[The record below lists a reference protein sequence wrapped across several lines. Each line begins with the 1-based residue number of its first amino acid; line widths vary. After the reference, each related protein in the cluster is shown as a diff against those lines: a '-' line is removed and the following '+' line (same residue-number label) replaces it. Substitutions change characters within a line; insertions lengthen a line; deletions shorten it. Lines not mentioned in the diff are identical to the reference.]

1 MSNFESALNTK
12 DFVIT
17 SEVLLGSR
25 SGEEHVREHV
35 ELLSGY
41 VDAMLATD
49 NQSGRLHISS
59 LATSVLLQQAGIE
72 PIMQLGCRNRNRVAL
87 LGDLLGAYELGIRN
101 VQLVRGERVPE
112 GFKPRP
118 KPELDV
124 TATELVAMANAMKAG
139 DGVGS
144 VPDLFLGGVTTVRAP
159 KTDWPAKKLVEKVDA
174 GARFLLTHTCMD
186 IDVIRQYF
194 EHIVSMKLTH
204 RTRFIVSVAVL
215 SSPDDARW
223 LSANKPN
230 TILAPDVI
238 NRLTTN
244 PDPRAAGMEIAAD
257 MLRELTTIPGVSGAH
272 IYAPTDLTTIPE
284 VLELAGLA
292 D

>member
-25 SGEEHVREHV
+25 SGDEHVREHV
-35 ELLSGY
+35 ELLSGH

-124 TATELVAMANAMKAG
+124 TATELVALQAKG
-139 DGVGS
+139 YYDGEIDGQCDEGRRWRRQRTGS
-144 VPDLFLGGVTTVRAP
+144 VPGR
-159 KTDWPAKKLVEKVDA
+159 
-174 GARFLLTHTCMD
+174 RH
-186 IDVIRQYF
+186 
-194 EHIVSMKLTH
+194 
-204 RTRFIVSVAVL
+204 
-215 SSPDDARW
+215 DD
-223 LSANKPN
+223 PGP
-230 TILAPDVI
+230 T
-238 NRLTTN
+238 NRL
-244 PDPRAAGMEIAAD
+244 A
-257 MLRELTTIPGVSGAH
+257 RE
-272 IYAPTDLTTIPE
+272 
-284 VLELAGLA
+284 
-292 D
+292 